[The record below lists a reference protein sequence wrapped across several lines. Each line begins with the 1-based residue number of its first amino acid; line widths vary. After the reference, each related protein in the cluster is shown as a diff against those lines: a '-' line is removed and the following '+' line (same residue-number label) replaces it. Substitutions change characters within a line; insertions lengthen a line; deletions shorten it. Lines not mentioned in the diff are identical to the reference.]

1 MVGHYNIKR
10 NYIAGVMNILSS
22 RIIAYGKTT
31 HMFKGSKILLQRFGR
46 KICCKRMP
54 MFDKDVESFKT
65 SNLKMLIPVI
75 L

>member
-46 KICCKRMP
+46 N
-54 MFDKDVESFKT
+54 F
-65 SNLKMLIPVI
+65 L
-75 L
+75 